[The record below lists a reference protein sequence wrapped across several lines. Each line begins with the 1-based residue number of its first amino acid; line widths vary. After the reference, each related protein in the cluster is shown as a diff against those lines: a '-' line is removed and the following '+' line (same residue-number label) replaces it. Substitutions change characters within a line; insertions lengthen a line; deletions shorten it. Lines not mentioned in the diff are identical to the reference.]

1 MILLIRKKFKCDDES
16 KPLPKRR
23 DITKFHVY
31 FYMYPLMS
39 ISAYLPLQAAFFSRS
54 RAPSPRI
61 RARKID

>member
-1 MILLIRKKFKCDDES
+1 
-16 KPLPKRR
+16 
-23 DITKFHVY
+23 
-31 FYMYPLMS
+31 MYPLMS